1 MSLLSRMAAKESEHE
16 SKKAQSFER
25 RLRRKRMS
33 GWISIIVLATV
44 DFFTMLILFSDGLK
58 QLHSYELASVCLVIV
73 SCLEGLPAYLGIAVH
88 MCKDKKRIDI
98 NDKTN
103 AWVAIGVCAFG
114 TLLIF
119 VLVVVLRLSTPMVGA
134 GSSSGSL
141 ESLRGGKSETNMA
154 QIVLAVLPLATSMLT
169 FAISWHA
176 LGADRLVQQ
185 EYKVD
190 IYYEKY
196 EYCRN
201 EFYKSLG
208 GLRNARIAI
217 WTALDATSKVP
228 RKLHVFYKEIYAKAC
243 SKIIEDSL
251 VLYPVQ
257 LSRFNSAVRGE
268 LEVFIGELC
277 ARSTVPYAIS
287 DIDIDGILAE
297 YDKFQIDNDRK
308 EDIWDCNK
316 SMDTLKTELQQI
328 LDNAVVVAQCRT
340 YRYFPLE
347 EEGED

>member
-1 MSLLSRMAAKESEHE
+1 MSLLSKTAAKVSEHE

-25 RLRRKRMS
+25 SLRRKRIF
-33 GWISIIVLATV
+33 GWIFIIALATV
-44 DFFTMLILFSDGLK
+44 DFFTMLILFSDGIK
-58 QLHSYELASVCLVIV
+58 QLHWYELAAVCLVIV

-88 MCKDKKRIDI
+88 MCIDKKRIDI

-103 AWVAIGVCAFG
+103 AWVAIGVCIVG
-114 TLLIF
+114 TVIIF
-119 VLVVVLRLSTPMVGA
+119 FLVLFLRLNTPVA
-134 GSSSGSL
+134 GVESSQGSL
-141 ESLRGGKSETNMA
+141 DSLRGGEAKINMM
-154 QIVLAVLPLATSMLT
+154 QIVLAFLPLTTSMLA
-169 FAISWHA
+169 FAISWYA

-185 EYKVD
+185 EHKVD
-190 IYYEKY
+190 MYYKKY

-208 GLRNARIAI
+208 GLRNARVAL

-228 RKLHVFYKEIYAKAC
+228 KKLHVFYKEIYAKAC

-277 ARSTVPYAIS
+277 TRSTIPYAIS
-287 DIDIDGILAE
+287 NIDIDGILAQ
-297 YDKFQIDNDRK
+297 YDESQIANKRK

-316 SMDTLKTELQQI
+316 SMDTLKTELQQV
-328 LDNAVVVAQCRT
+328 LDNAVIVAQCRT

-347 EEGED
+347 EEREL